1 MAEMTTRTR
10 AIPLS
15 IAIGVAALLALGAC
29 ARESDENT
37 NEGTNP
43 SSGEIVVEV
52 RLTDSSIEMPD
63 EIPGG
68 PVLFEVTN
76 SGTEPHGFVIEGVSD
91 SLDSLTT
98 DDLATL
104 RVELDT
110 GTYRV
115 FSEVDGDVDAG
126 LERNLMVTEPERDG
140 A

>member
-1 MAEMTTRTR
+1 MPTR
-10 AIPLS
+10 AVALS
-15 IAIGVAALLALGAC
+15 FVIGVATLLTLGAC

-52 RLTDSSIEMPD
+52 RLTDTSIEMPD

-68 PVLFEVTN
+68 PILFEVTN
-76 SGTEPHGFVIEGVSD
+76 SGTEPHGFAIEGIGE
-91 SLDSLTT
+91 SLDSLLT

-104 RVELDT
+104 HTELDA

-115 FSEVDGDVDAG
+115 FSGVDGDVDAG
-126 LERNLMVTEPERDG
+126 LERSLMVTEPERDG